1 MAEQS
6 PQTEPPARFRDVFAV
21 NEFRILWLAHAQS
34 RIGDQLARVALSV
47 LVYNRTQSAAWTALT
62 YAMTILPTL
71 AGGAL
76 LSGLADRIP
85 RRTVMVVADVV
96 RAALVAVMALPGQPI
111 VVLVVL
117 LIFVQLPY
125 APFSSARSA
134 ILPKILSGDRFVV
147 GMAVMRTTDQLG
159 LVGGIGVGAA
169 LVTVLGTNTTLWID
183 AVTFA
188 VSGALVAWGVRA
200 HRPPAAATGAS
211 PRTWWRSLRAGA
223 ILVFGDRRLRALTAL
238 ACVNGFY
245 VIPEGIAVPYA
256 AQLRGAGGTAV
267 VGWLL
272 AAIPAGS
279 VVGMLILKSVRPDWR
294 LRVMAPLAI
303 ATCVVLVP
311 TGWAPVLAI
320 SVALWALSG
329 MLSSHDMVVQAT
341 FVQIV
346 PDASRGQAI
355 GLASAA
361 MQTAQGLGIVTAGL
375 LAQVLAPATVVGIG
389 GGVGVLAATGAALAW
404 ARAASARPQEVGPG
418 ETGVLDAR
426 AADTS

>member
-1 MAEQS
+1 MTEQ
-6 PQTEPPARFRDVFAV
+6 PHETELPARFRDVFAI

-34 RIGDQLARVALSV
+34 RVGDQLARVALSV
-47 LVYNRTQSAAWTALT
+47 LVYNRTQSAAWAALT

-76 LSGLADRIP
+76 LSGLADRFS
-85 RRTVMVVADVV
+85 RRGVMVVADVV
-96 RAALVAVMALPGQPI
+96 RAVLVAVMALPGQPI

-117 LIFVQLPY
+117 LIVVQLPY
-125 APFSSARSA
+125 APFSSARGA

-159 LVGGIGVGAA
+159 LVGGIAVGAA
-169 LVTVLGTNTTLWID
+169 LVTALGTNTTLWID
-183 AVTFA
+183 AASFA
-188 VSGALVAWGVRA
+188 VSAALVAWGVRA
-200 HRPPAAATGAS
+200 HLPPAVGTGAS

-223 ILVFGDRRLRALTAL
+223 ALVLGDRRLRALTAL

-279 VVGMLILKSVRPDWR
+279 VIGMLILKSVRPEWR
-294 LRVMAPLAI
+294 LRMMAPLAI
-303 ATCVVLVP
+303 VTCAVLIP
-311 TGWAPVLAI
+311 TAWAPVLAV
-320 SVALWALSG
+320 SVVLWAVSG
-329 MLSSHDMVVQAT
+329 MLSAHDMVVQTT

-361 MQTAQGLGIVTAGL
+361 MQTAQGLGIVVAGL
-375 LAQVLAPATVVGIG
+375 LAEVFTPAVVVGAA
-389 GGVGVLAATGAALAW
+389 GGVGVLAASGAAVAW
-404 ARAASARPQEVGPG
+404 TRAASARPREAGPG
-418 ETGVLDAR
+418 EAGVLD
-426 AADTS
+426 T